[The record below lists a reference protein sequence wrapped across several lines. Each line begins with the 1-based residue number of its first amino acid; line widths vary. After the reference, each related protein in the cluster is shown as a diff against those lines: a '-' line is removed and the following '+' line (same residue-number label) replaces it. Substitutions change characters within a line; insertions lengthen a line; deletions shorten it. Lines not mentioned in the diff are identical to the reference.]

1 MGEAAAELG
10 RASEA
15 IQSNLRQV
23 QQNPQPKPKPD
34 PVPNP
39 HPRVRQVQQNPLE
52 AVSLLGLDKSFVEA
66 ELKMIDSLRKGTA
79 VTHHL
84 EPSYFAAVKNGL
96 DVARPIGVFYEA
108 PLDVDDEGM
117 TRDVE

>member
-1 MGEAAAELG
+1 MFDVGTNNGVWSAGLLHAIN
-10 RASEA
+10 ASLSRSGHA
-15 IQSNLRQV
+15 DNT
-23 QQNPQPKPKPD
+23 
-34 PVPNP
+34 
-39 HPRVRQVQQNPLE
+39 
-52 AVSLLGLDKSFVEA
+52 FVE
-66 ELKMIDSLRKGTA
+66 
-79 VTHHL
+79 HHL